1 MEILTNILNLFGL
14 ETKLFIAQIVNFAI
28 LLYILKKFLYKPIA
42 QTLQERQAKIKQGLQ
57 DAEKAKEALKVADEQ
72 KFEILKGA
80 RKDADKMIEIT
91 KKSVQTIRQQATDDA
106 KKQAKEIIENAKKN
120 AEAEQEAASKKVGV
134 LSVDLSK
141 NIVSK
146 ILSELFTEEDK
157 NKVLARAV
165 EKIENSGY
173 GKATN

>member
-1 MEILTNILNLFGL
+1 MDIITNIVNLFGL

-42 QTLQERQAKIKQGLQ
+42 QTLKDRQDKIKQGLA
-57 DAEKAKEALKVADEQ
+57 DAESAKQALKTADIQ
-72 KFEILKGA
+72 KIEILKNA

-91 KKSVQTIRQQATDDA
+91 KHSIQSIKQQAIDES
-106 KKQAKEIIENAKKN
+106 KQQAKEIIETAKKS
-120 AEAEQEAASKKVGV
+120 AEAEHEAASKKVGV
-134 LSVDLSK
+134 MSIDLSK

-157 NKVLARAV
+157 NVVLARAV
-165 EKIENSGY
+165 EKIENSEY

>member
-42 QTLQERQAKIKQGLQ
+42 QTLQERQLKIKQGLK
-57 DAEKAKEALKVADEQ
+57 DAEDAKEALKVADVQ
-72 KFEILKGA
+72 KFEILKNA
-80 RKDADKMIEIT
+80 RKDADKMIELT
-91 KKSVQTIRQQATDDA
+91 KKSVISIRQSATDDA
-106 KKQAKEIIENAKKN
+106 KKQAKEIIEAAKKN
-120 AEAEQEAASKKVGV
+120 AEAEQEAASKKVG
-134 LSVDLSK
+134 LMSVDLSK

-146 ILSELFTEEDK
+146 ILSELFSEQDK
-157 NKVLARAV
+157 NAVLARAV
-165 EKIENSGY
+165 EKIEAGGY